1 MNPELALLNNYLLV
15 GAMLFGLGVIGLLA
29 RRNMIIMFLCLEMMI
44 LGVSLSLVAWGR
56 YHDDFGGQMLVI
68 FMIAV
73 AACEAAIA
81 MALVLSMFRQTEQL
95 DVADWQSLRE
105 DDQSPYTDEMV
116 PELPPKPT
124 PEWPHLA
131 PAGKA
136 PQVTPE
142 ETDYRPH
149 V

>member
-15 GAMLFGLGVIGLLA
+15 GAMMFGLGLIGFLA
-29 RRNMIIMFLCLEMMI
+29 RRNMITMFLCLEMII

-81 MALVLSMFRQTEQL
+81 MALVLTMFRQTDQL
-95 DVADWQSLRE
+95 DVADWHSLRE
-105 DDQSPYTDEMV
+105 DDQPPYADE
-116 PELPPKPT
+116 PACELPSKSA
-124 PEWPHLA
+124 PEWPRLT
-131 PAGKA
+131 PAGNA
-136 PQVTPE
+136 PPVTPE
-142 ETDYRPH
+142 EVDYRPH